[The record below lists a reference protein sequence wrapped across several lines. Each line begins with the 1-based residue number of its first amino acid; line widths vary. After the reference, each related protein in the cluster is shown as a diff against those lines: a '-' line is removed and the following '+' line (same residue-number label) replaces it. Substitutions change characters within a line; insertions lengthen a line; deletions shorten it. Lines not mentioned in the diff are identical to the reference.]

1 MHAFLAGT
9 YGRSLSSMLVELAMV
24 QLYRLPERHTTVVKR
39 CDMKLDAVHP
49 CAQLMSADGLSCGRI
64 ESRARGGGPVTSD
77 ELRAHASA
85 RAAGMVGQMKAAEAD
100 SRPEV
105 RVRCSPRRGPLS
117 PQTYSRLGANV

>member
-1 MHAFLAGT
+1 
-9 YGRSLSSMLVELAMV
+9 MLVELAMM
-24 QLYRLPERHTTVVKR
+24 QLYGLPERHTTIVKR

-64 ESRARGGGPVTSD
+64 ESQARGGGPVRAD
-77 ELRAHASA
+77 ELRAHTSA

-105 RVRCSPRRGPLS
+105 RVRSLLPASGLVVASNLLSARRECVAV
-117 PQTYSRLGANV
+117 SREYHRPETG